1 MRELELDNIKKREWG
16 SKLMY
21 SALSYFRFLFLDV
34 EGGDMARGESCQV
47 SHSLPQL
54 IFTPDHSMFAE
65 KFPRDFKSFSISW
78 IKKVVRELKQQKQ
91 IISGWGEFYKSASVF
106 GKSQHQN
113 SLILSTSSLRKS
125 YQNFPASENTFR
137 QLKESCYWYPVVP
150 IC

>member
-1 MRELELDNIKKREWG
+1 MLKEGEIWLEG
-16 SKLMY
+16 KL
-21 SALSYFRFLFLDV
+21 
-34 EGGDMARGESCQV
+34 EGFPPQ
-47 SHSLPQL
+47 PQL

-65 KFPRDFKSFSISW
+65 NFSRDFKSFSISW

-125 YQNFPASENTFR
+125 Y
-137 QLKESCYWYPVVP
+137 
-150 IC
+150 